1 MVNVVS
7 YPPTGRLMA
16 QVLRLGPKVG
26 RHLALFLHSSHEPG
40 ELSQCSTHDDSTI
53 KIIVVIIIIIIGHD
67 ASANNSNL
75 AQSDSAQKLKQGN
88 ILWKVANE
96 NTNKQ
101 ALFCMVYES

>member
-1 MVNVVS
+1 
-7 YPPTGRLMA
+7 
-16 QVLRLGPKVG
+16 
-26 RHLALFLHSSHEPG
+26 
-40 ELSQCSTHDDSTI
+40 
-53 KIIVVIIIIIIGHD
+53 VVIIIIIIGHD